1 VLRNNYYYNA
11 RVIDGS
17 AGGLRTGHVQICGWS
32 TDGSS
37 TDLRVVYGSMG
48 GYRVVY
54 GLSLGRGHGVPIGQ
68 IIIQITVAPGGVSC
82 ATITIIIIMIR

>member
-1 VLRNNYYYNA
+1 MLRSNYYNNA

-37 TDLRVVYGSMG
+37 TDLRVVYGRAIYRSAG
-48 GYRVVY
+48 GLRIYGWVLGGLRVIPVGAMEY
-54 GLSLGRGHGVPIGQ
+54 QLDR
-68 IIIQITVAPGGVSC
+68 
-82 ATITIIIIMIR
+82 